1 MGVCRKRRGRSFV
14 NEKVFIQIKHWAVTR
29 RKSLF
34 LSVLVHAAL
43 ESLSI
48 FDTCEKRHLHLTMSN
63 PYFDRVISPMN
74 ETGASLLSPTTPSTP
89 TFSGASKSNALQN
102 RITSVLSASYAD
114 LEIRDALAI
123 LDDRGLQ
130 NTAEARRN
138 LRLDVQDELIQ
149 CNGEIVHDFGKVAD
163 QLKRIGTA
171 IANLNA
177 SCTEMRKHV
186 DASSRETGPMLDEA
200 KSILADRRQVETKQ
214 QLLDAFKTHFV
225 VSDAELS
232 TLTSTAEP
240 VNDDFFRIMTR
251 VKKIH
256 EDSQVL
262 LGSENQR
269 LGLEILEQSSRQLNA
284 AFQKLYRWIQREFKS
299 LDLENPQISG
309 AIRRALRVL
318 AERPTLF
325 QNCLDFFAEA
335 RENILS
341 NNFYSALTGAPVD
354 ADHPVLGKA
363 IELSAHDPLRYV
375 SDMLAWAHSA
385 TVSEREALEVLFVS
399 DGDEIAK
406 NIQAGIESEPWS
418 RQDEEGAVQPFD
430 GRKALNDLVDR
441 DLAGVFRQ
449 LKQRTEQVVQ
459 SHEDA
464 TLAYK
469 ISNLVTFYASIFTN
483 LLGENSALLEI
494 LQPLSESALRAFR
507 STMRDHVA
515 NLRTDF
521 AISTEDLAPPDFLI
535 DALETLKALMKSYD
549 TSAVDTNHS
558 HRIEG
563 FTPILQ
569 EALDPFLSGCENIT
583 TRLRKPNSHIFALNC
598 LLATKDVLAAYSFA
612 DRSEELRPKIEVHNQ
627 GLTEAVHVWFLKES
641 GLDYLVDNV
650 STIEDLSSSYKD
662 PSQIIGIAQQ
672 LDGFLPTATEDARA
686 FLAPLENKNLAR
698 KIIEEAAELFCED
711 FLEIETL
718 VVQADELKMKQVNGD
733 VEEEIWLREVFPR
746 TEDEIRVLL
755 S

>member
-1 MGVCRKRRGRSFV
+1 
-14 NEKVFIQIKHWAVTR
+14 
-29 RKSLF
+29 
-34 LSVLVHAAL
+34 
-43 ESLSI
+43 
-48 FDTCEKRHLHLTMSN
+48 MSN

-74 ETGASLLSPTTPSTP
+74 ESGGSLLSPTTPSAS

-130 NTAEARRN
+130 NTAETRRN
-138 LRLDVQDELIQ
+138 LRLDVQDELVQ
-149 CNGEIVHDFGKVAD
+149 CNGEIVHDFGKVAE

-171 IANLNA
+171 ISNLNA
-177 SCTEMRKHV
+177 SCVEMRKHV

-200 KSILADRRQVETKQ
+200 KSILADKRQVETKQ
-214 QLLDAFKTHFV
+214 QLLDAFTKHFV
-225 VSDAELS
+225 VSDADLS

-385 TVSEREALEVLFVS
+385 TVSEREALEVLFIS

-418 RQDEEGAVQPFD
+418 RPDEEGVVQPFD
-430 GRKALNDLVDR
+430 GREALNELVDR

-449 LKQRTEQVVQ
+449 LRQRTEQVVQ

-483 LLGENSALLEI
+483 LLGESSALLEI
-494 LQPLSESALRAFR
+494 LRPLSESALRAFR

-535 DALETLKALMKSYD
+535 DALETLKVLMKSYD
-549 TSAVDTNHS
+549 TSVVNANRAQ
-558 HRIEG
+558 RIEG

-598 LLATKDVLAAYSFA
+598 LLATKEVLGAYSFA
-612 DRSEELRPKIEVHNQ
+612 DRSEELQPKIEAHER
-627 GLTEAVHVWFLKES
+627 GLTDSMHSWFLKES
-641 GLDYLVDNV
+641 GLEYLVDNI
-650 STIEDLSSSYKD
+650 STVEGLSSSYKE
-662 PSQIIGIAQQ
+662 PSQLHGIAQQ

-686 FLAPLENKNLAR
+686 FLSQLDNKSLAR
-698 KIIEEAAELFCED
+698 RVIEEAAELFCED
-711 FLEIETL
+711 FNEIETL
-718 VVQADELKMKQVNGD
+718 VIQADEVKMKQVNGD
-733 VEEEIWLREVFPR
+733 VEEEVWLREVFPR